1 MRVLADFL
9 NVGGKDEAPAAE
21 SSPEPSTEAKAEEQ
35 QTSSG
40 EVEPEAS
47 KEPEI
52 VAEAAPVEEPKAAA
66 APEEEK
72 PKAAAAASGP
82 SAKLV
87 KELREKSG
95 AGMME
100 CKKAL
105 VACDNDL
112 AKAGEY
118 LRKKGLAGADKKAS
132 RIAAEG
138 RVGSYVHD
146 GRMGVLI
153 EVNCETDFVARG
165 IQFKELVTDM
175 GMQVVACPDV
185 SSAEMKPFAC
195 CVTGG
200 GRVAWLGGVIDVAV
214 M

>member
-1 MRVLADFL
+1 MCVLTDLF
-9 NVGGKDEAPAAE
+9 NGRGKDEAPAVE
-21 SSPEPSTEAKAEEQ
+21 SSPEPSTEATEAKAEEQ
-35 QTSSG
+35 QL
-40 EVEPEAS
+40 EPEAS

-52 VAEAAPVEEPKAAA
+52 VAEAAPEAPEVEEPKAAA
-66 APEEEK
+66 APVEEK
-72 PKAAAAASGP
+72 PAAAAAASGP

-105 VACDNDL
+105 LACDNDL

-146 GRMGVLI
+146 GRMGVLVEI
-153 EVNCETDFVARG
+153 NCETDFVARG
-165 IQFKELVTDM
+165 TQFKELVTDM

-185 SSAEMKPFAC
+185 SSSQMKHFAC
-195 CVTGG
+195 SGTV
-200 GRVAWLGGVIDVAV
+200 VIERCD
-214 M
+214 

>member
-1 MRVLADFL
+1 MRRLRWNYPL
-9 NVGGKDEAPAAE
+9 NPAQKPQKRKPK
-21 SSPEPSTEAKAEEQ
+21 SRSRKAEES
-35 QTSSG
+35 SSG
-40 EVEPEAS
+40 EA
-47 KEPEI
+47 EPEI
-52 VAEAAPVEEPKAAA
+52 VSEAASEAPVVEEPKAALA
-66 APEEEK
+66 LVEEMLQ
-72 PKAAAAASGP
+72 AAAAASVP

-165 IQFKELVTDM
+165 TQFKELVTDM